1 MRWMLW
7 RPNRYAQIQR
17 GWSPSAGR
25 ERRFW
30 SGADLA
36 KGARMTPLSGSSAGL
51 NGHGPAEPSC
61 MKQRTAGPTGT
72 AISGDRRPAL
82 SQHRGPSPTEPA
94 AASCANRG
102 AAPGQHLSDD
112 LHFAFVAPPV
122 LGASCCCSCAFEFPP
137 SDKNAHLPRPSTCR
151 ARRDSSPNAGSTAW
165 VRAPYFGRTT
175 RHSGM
180 G

>member
-61 MKQRTAGPTGT
+61 MKQRTAGHTGT

-82 SQHRGPSPTEPA
+82 SQHRGPSPTELA

-122 LGASCCCSCAFEFPP
+122 LGASCC
-137 SDKNAHLPRPSTCR
+137 
-151 ARRDSSPNAGSTAW
+151 
-165 VRAPYFGRTT
+165 
-175 RHSGM
+175 
-180 G
+180 